1 MGMRKVYI
9 AYTGGTVGMQPTER
23 GSAPAPGQLGA
34 LLASLPQFQAAEMP
48 EITLKEYDPLLDS
61 ANMTPADWVTIG
73 EDLKARQ
80 EDHDGF
86 MVLHGTDT
94 MAYTASALSFL
105 MEGLEKPV
113 ILTGSQ
119 IPLCE
124 TRSDA
129 LENLTTGLLLIE
141 RYAHRMSEVSIC
153 FGGRLLRG
161 NRASKTDSEGFD
173 AFESPNH
180 PLLGTIGIDFEL
192 NWRMLRQPKTSGLPL
207 RVRKLG
213 DASVGACRL
222 YPGMPARTL
231 AAFLDGVS
239 GCVLECYG
247 AGNAPNRDADFMKVL
262 RDACDSGTVIVAVP
276 QPLRGS
282 AALSLYATGRTLL
295 EAGVVSGF
303 DMTPEAALT
312 KLSYLFACTSDPAEV
327 RHMMQQ
333 NLRGE
338 LTPLTTE
345 ND

>member
-9 AYTGGTVGMQPTER
+9 AYTGGTVGMLPTER
-23 GSAPAPGQLGA
+23 GHAPAPGQLA
-34 LLASLPQFQAAEMP
+34 ELLDRLPQFQAPEMP
-48 EITLKEYDPLLDS
+48 EITLREYNPLLDS

-73 EDLKARQ
+73 EDLKAQQ
-80 EDHDGF
+80 ENHDGF
-86 MVLHGTDT
+86 LVLHGTDT

-141 RYAHRMSEVSIC
+141 RYAHRMCEVCIC

-161 NRASKTDSEGFD
+161 NRASKTDAEGFD

-192 NWRMLRQPKTSGLPL
+192 NWNMLRRPQAQSLPL
-207 RVRKLG
+207 RVRQLG
-213 DASVGACRL
+213 DTSVGACRL
-222 YPGMPARTL
+222 YPGMSAHTL
-231 AAFLDGVS
+231 AAFLDGVE

-247 AGNAPNRDADFMKVL
+247 AGNAPNRDKKFMDVL
-262 RDACDSGTVIVAVP
+262 RNACDAGTVIVAVP

-282 AALSLYATGRTLL
+282 AALSLYATGRALL
-295 EAGVVSGF
+295 DAGVVSGF

-312 KLSYLFACTSDPAEV
+312 KMSYLFACTSDSTEV

-333 NLRGE
+333 DLRGE
-338 LTPLTTE
+338 LTSLASE
-345 ND
+345 NE

>member
-9 AYTGGTVGMQPTER
+9 AYTGGTVGMQPTDR
-23 GSAPAPGQLGA
+23 GHAPATGQLEK
-34 LLASLPQFQAAEMP
+34 LIRSLPQFQAPEMP
-48 EITLKEYDPLLDS
+48 EITLVEYDPLLDS
-61 ANMTPADWVTIG
+61 ANMTPDDWVNIG
-73 EDLKARQ
+73 EDLRARQ
-80 EDHDGF
+80 DDHDGF
-86 MVLHGTDT
+86 LVLHGTDT

-105 MEGLEKPV
+105 LEGLQKPV

-141 RYAHRMSEVSIC
+141 RYAHRMAEVCIC

-192 NWRMLRQPKTSGLPL
+192 NWNMLRQPQPEGLPL

-213 DASVGACRL
+213 DASVGALRL

-231 AAFLDGVS
+231 EAFLDGVQ

-247 AGNAPNRDADFMKVL
+247 AGNAPNRDQEFMTVL
-262 RDACDSGTVIVAVP
+262 RKSCEAGTVIVAVP

-295 EAGVVSGF
+295 DAGVVSGF

-312 KLSYLFACTSDPAEV
+312 KLSYLFACTTNPDEV
-327 RHMMQQ
+327 RRMMQQ

-338 LTPLTTE
+338 LTPIISDDE
-345 ND
+345 